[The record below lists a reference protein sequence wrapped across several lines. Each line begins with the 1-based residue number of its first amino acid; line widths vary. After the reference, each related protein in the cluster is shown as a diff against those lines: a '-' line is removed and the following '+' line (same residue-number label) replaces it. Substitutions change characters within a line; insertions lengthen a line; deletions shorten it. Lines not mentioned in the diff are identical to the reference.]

1 MNHLPLNRQP
11 DADAAHL
18 DHPPARSRT
27 RRRTGAA
34 AVGLALALAA
44 LPTLAGDEPAGGIA
58 AGATVPRFMLPVVN
72 KDTFKTSRKWG
83 PNKWVGQSAKPK
95 DKKKVMI
102 MSFFATWCEP
112 CKKEMPEL
120 VRLYETYGDQ
130 GLGVMLVSIDE
141 RKEREKLSAFAKDKA
156 LPFPVVHDAWGVV
169 ARRYK
174 YPGRLP
180 YLVMASGD
188 GKVTS
193 SHVGYAEDFKDE
205 LEKLVTQRL
214 GVAPAAKSADDAK
227 PADAKSADA
236 KADEAKAGDE
246 ETVDK
251 GNKAKKGKSKKRR
264 KRRRRKSKKGDG

>member
-1 MNHLPLNRQP
+1 MPMP
-11 DADAAHL
+11 DATVLLVDPSPKRA
-18 DHPPARSRT
+18 RT
-27 RRRTGAA
+27 RATTGAT
-34 AVGLALALAA
+34 VLGLALALAA

-58 AGATVPRFMLPVVN
+58 AGAAVPRFMLPVVN
-72 KDTFKTSRKWG
+72 VDTFTTARKWG
-83 PNKWVGQSAKPK
+83 PNKWVGQTAKP
-95 DKKKVMI
+95 DEKKKVMI

-120 VRLYETYGDQ
+120 VRLYQTYGDK

-141 RKEREKLSAFAKDKA
+141 RKEREALSAFTKEKA

-193 SHVGYAEDFKDE
+193 SHVGYAESFKDD
-205 LEKLVTQRL
+205 LEKMVTERL
-214 GVAPAAKSADDAK
+214 GIAPAPKPTEEAT
-227 PADAKSADA
+227 PADEGGDD
-236 KADEAKAGDE
+236 KAATAEEGD
-246 ETVDK
+246 DK
-251 GNKAKKGKSKKRR
+251 DDKKKKKGKKK
-264 KRRRRKSKKGDG
+264 KRKSKKKKKGED